1 MTRPIKLL
9 IADDHSLFRDAVRT
23 LLKEQKRIEVCAEAG
38 DGNELIKLAAKHNPD
53 VIITDVQM
61 PGMNGIEASRII
73 KNKYP
78 LIRIIALTMHSD
90 DYLIVDMLDA
100 GASGYVIKATTTEEL
115 MNSIITV
122 YEGGNYFCHYT
133 SIQLTNMIARSK
145 SQVLGGL
152 SKANFSSNEK
162 EIIRLI
168 CEQRASKEIANIT
181 GLAHR
186 TVEKYRDRIMEKTG
200 SRNMAGIVVFAIRN
214 GIFKP

>member
-1 MTRPIKLL
+1 MK
-9 IADDHSLFRDAVRT
+9 T
-23 LLKEQKRIEVCAEAG
+23 LLKEQKRIEVCGEAS
-38 DGNELIKLAAKHNPD
+38 DGNELIKQVARFNPD
-53 VIITDVQM
+53 VVLTDVQM
-61 PGMNGIEASRII
+61 PGMDGIQACRII
-73 KNKYP
+73 KDKFP

-100 GASGYVIKATTTEEL
+100 GASGYVIKSTTREEL

-145 SQVLGGL
+145 SQSAGWNKVQ
-152 SKANFSSNEK
+152 FSSNEK
-162 EIIRLI
+162 EIMRLI
-168 CEQRASKEIANIT
+168 CEQRASKEIASMT

-200 SRNMAGIVVFAIRN
+200 SKNMAGIVIFAIRN
-214 GIFKP
+214 GLYKP

>member
-1 MTRPIKLL
+1 MK
-9 IADDHSLFRDAVRT
+9 T
-23 LLKEQKRIEVCAEAG
+23 LLKEQKRIEVCGEAS
-38 DGNELIKLAAKHNPD
+38 DGNELIKQVARFNPD
-53 VIITDVQM
+53 VVLTDVQM
-61 PGMNGIEASRII
+61 PGMDGIQACRII
-73 KNKYP
+73 KDKFP

-100 GASGYVIKATTTEEL
+100 GASGYVIKSTTREEL

-145 SQVLGGL
+145 NQSAGWNKVQ
-152 SKANFSSNEK
+152 FSSNEK
-162 EIIRLI
+162 EIMRLI
-168 CEQRASKEIANIT
+168 CEQRASKEIASMT

-200 SRNMAGIVVFAIRN
+200 SKNMAGIVIFAIRN
-214 GIFKP
+214 GLYKP

>member
-1 MTRPIKLL
+1 MRPIKLL
-9 IADDHSLFRDAVRT
+9 IADDHSLFREAVKT
-23 LLKEQKRIEVCAEAG
+23 LLKEQKRIEVCGEAS
-38 DGNELIKLAAKHNPD
+38 DGNELINLTAKHNPD

-61 PGMNGIEASRII
+61 PGMDGVQACRII

-78 LIRIIALTMHSD
+78 LVRIIALTMHSD

-100 GASGYVIKATTTEEL
+100 GASGYVIKATTKEEL

-122 YEGGNYFCHYT
+122 YEGGNFFCNYT
-133 SIQLTNMIARSK
+133 SIQLANIIAR
-145 SQVLGGL
+145 G
-152 SKANFSSNEK
+152 KASGKGNFGKIHFSSNEK

-168 CEQRASKEIANIT
+168 CEQRASKEIADAT

-200 SRNMAGIVVFAIRN
+200 SRNMAGIVVFAIRH
-214 GIFKP
+214 GLYRP